1 MQQVQVV
8 DEWVSIAAKVGR
20 IVGEDNQPADQ
31 QDLQDYAQEL
41 AEKASL
47 EGLPFSDPFSEVEIR
62 LCLDREAEI
71 TSALL
76 RDLEER
82 G

>member
-47 EGLPFSDPFSEVEIR
+47 EGLPFSEVEIR